1 MVDGLDYFKHVK
13 DYTFFTL
20 KYIFVPRTISNFSQE
35 NSIHIYIY
43 LPIDR
48 FIDRGALKKESWK
61 REAQSARYSTSKDWA
76 LAARVY
82 WLAVWFD

>member
-1 MVDGLDYFKHVK
+1 MVL
-13 DYTFFTL
+13 TILNTL
-20 KYIFVPRTISNFSQE
+20 KIIHFLLSNIYSCLERSLIFHKEIPYIY
-35 NSIHIYIY
+35 IYIY